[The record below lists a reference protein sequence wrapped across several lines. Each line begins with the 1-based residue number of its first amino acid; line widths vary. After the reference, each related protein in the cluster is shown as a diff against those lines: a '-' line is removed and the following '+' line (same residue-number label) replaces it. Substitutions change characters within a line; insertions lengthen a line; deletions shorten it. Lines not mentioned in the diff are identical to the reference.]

1 MSGQTN
7 TGRVRG
13 SDVHRRPFSLATKLS
28 AVLGNPSAVP
38 HRTGR
43 RLLRQG
49 VLSQPSHLNLD
60 TWKQSA
66 GVFPRRLDIVLR
78 YSGCD
83 TLQRAIETFKTS
95 IELIDPA
102 QKPIQPPDT
111 PRGEIKTFDPSSSS
125 RFIGGVNLKSKISNL
140 KSKSTDRFPQST
152 SLAKINRWMLWLAV
166 FGRSNWLV
174 EGLLEPEKMPLWG
187 KKVQV

>member
-1 MSGQTN
+1 
-7 TGRVRG
+7 
-13 SDVHRRPFSLATKLS
+13 
-28 AVLGNPSAVP
+28 
-38 HRTGR
+38 
-43 RLLRQG
+43 
-49 VLSQPSHLNLD
+49 LD
-60 TWKQSA
+60 AWKQSA

-83 TLQRAIETFKTS
+83 TLQRAIDTLKTS

-102 QKPIQPPDT
+102 QKPIQPADT
-111 PRGEIKTFDPSSSS
+111 RRGEIKIFDPSSSS
-125 RFIGGVNLKSKISNL
+125 PIHLWSKSKISNL

-174 EGLLEPEKMPLWG
+174 EGLLEPEKRPRGG